1 MKVKRK
7 AGKEKA
13 RSSGMDDRRF
23 RGGKVKNF
31 RRVTQRQ
38 ARKGV
43 KRSRFYLRL
52 IPHRHQPTQFR
63 WTVLLT

>member
-1 MKVKRK
+1 LKVKRE

-13 RSSGMDDRRF
+13 MRSGMDDRRK

-38 ARKGV
+38 ARKG
-43 KRSRFYLRL
+43 S
-52 IPHRHQPTQFR
+52 
-63 WTVLLT
+63 